1 MVKKKP
7 SINQNFEALKA
18 QMQAKRKLAENKF
31 EQEKETIQ
39 TPLYV
44 ASITNLK
51 KSEQKSDEE
60 EYITLN
66 IVDDEDFKENLN
78 SNEDTINEI
87 LNAQKVELVAATPID
102 QKIGSIKEL
111 QEEQPIIEEIP
122 KMHSVDI
129 QTNRLSDN
137 EAKSIITPNV
147 KKSDVADISMNK
159 IIIKKIEKQE
169 APKRITYYL
178 KPETI
183 KKIDKFS
190 KATGMGKSEF
200 VQTILD
206 EILNNLEVEK

>member
-129 QTNRLSDN
+129 QTNRLRDR
-137 EAKSIITPNV
+137 KSV
-147 KKSDVADISMNK
+147 V
-159 IIIKKIEKQE
+159 
-169 APKRITYYL
+169 
-178 KPETI
+178 
-183 KKIDKFS
+183 
-190 KATGMGKSEF
+190 
-200 VQTILD
+200 
-206 EILNNLEVEK
+206 